1 MDENN
6 VTNNSV
12 DNGYLSDSSDS
23 MLISLMKLVF
33 VVLIGGLVV
42 KYFRKFVNWV
52 KEGKRLRE
60 EDKERKAEALIEVL
74 AEKKAQEKVDAIM
87 AQQVKEKEESEKD
100 SNK

>member
-23 MLISLMKLVF
+23 MFTSLIKLVF

-60 EDKERKAEALIEVL
+60 EDKKRKEDALIDAL
-74 AEKKAQEKVDAIM
+74 AEKKALEKVDAIM
-87 AQQVKEKEESEKD
+87 AQQVKEESEKD